1 MNKKLNG
8 VSAEDGEPVRAEE
21 IPAALTA
28 SRLVYS
34 DGATQTF
41 DADGTTRYIE
51 GGRETEGTWSVDDT
65 GHFCS
70 FWPPS
75 YRASYDLR
83 WMVEG
88 ERLSDSGS
96 RICEAE
102 VASTVDTSERRT
114 RSRGKIG
121 LPGTPSPRPRFEP

>member
-1 MNKKLNG
+1 MGGPPLIKNLDDIT
-8 VSAEDGEPVRAEE
+8 AEDGAPVPAAE
-21 IPAALTA
+21 IPAAVTA
-28 SRLVYS
+28 GRLVYS

-41 DADGTTRYIE
+41 DADGTTRYTE
-51 GGRETEGTWSVDDT
+51 GGRDTEGTWSVDDD

-88 ERLSDSGS
+88 GAPVGLRFSDL
-96 RICEAE
+96 
-102 VASTVDTSERRT
+102 
-114 RSRGKIG
+114 RGG
-121 LPGTPSPRPRFEP
+121 GRFDGRYQ

>member
-1 MNKKLNG
+1 VNKKLNG
-8 VSAEDGEPVRAEE
+8 VSAEDGAPVPAEK

-28 SRLVYS
+28 GRLVYT

-41 DADGTTRYIE
+41 DSDGTTHYVE
-51 GGRETEGTWSVDDT
+51 GGRETEGTWFVDDT

-88 ERLSDSGS
+88 GEAVGLRFSDLRSGS
-96 RICEAE
+96 H
-102 VASTVDTSERRT
+102 
-114 RSRGKIG
+114 
-121 LPGTPSPRPRFEP
+121 FEGRYQ

>member
-1 MNKKLNG
+1 MTKNLDG
-8 VSAEDGEPVRAEE
+8 ISAEDGAPVPAGE

-28 SRLVYS
+28 GRLVYS

-41 DADGTTRYIE
+41 DSDGATRYFE
-51 GGRETEGTWSVDDT
+51 SGRESEGTWSVDED

-83 WMVEG
+83 WVVEG
-88 ERLSDSGS
+88 GEVVGLRFSDLRSGS
-96 RICEAE
+96 RF
-102 VASTVDTSERRT
+102 DGRYQ
-114 RSRGKIG
+114 
-121 LPGTPSPRPRFEP
+121 

>member
-8 VSAEDGEPVRAEE
+8 VSAEDGAPVPAEE

-28 SRLVYS
+28 GRLVYT

-41 DADGTTRYIE
+41 DSDGTTRYVE
-51 GGRETEGTWSVDDT
+51 GGRETEGTWFVDDT

-83 WMVEG
+83 WVAEG
-88 ERLSDSGS
+88 GEAVGLRFSDLRSGS
-96 RICEAE
+96 R
-102 VASTVDTSERRT
+102 
-114 RSRGKIG
+114 
-121 LPGTPSPRPRFEP
+121 FEGRYQ

>member
-1 MNKKLNG
+1 VNERRDDMA
-8 VSAEDGEPVRAEE
+8 VQDDAPVPAGE
-21 IPAALTA
+21 IPAAVTA
-28 SRLVYS
+28 HPLLYG

-41 DADGTTRYIE
+41 SGDGTTRYVE

-75 YRASYDLR
+75 YRAAYDLR

-88 ERLSDSGS
+88 GEPVGLRFSDLRSGS
-96 RICEAE
+96 R
-102 VASTVDTSERRT
+102 
-114 RSRGKIG
+114 
-121 LPGTPSPRPRFEP
+121 FEGRYQ